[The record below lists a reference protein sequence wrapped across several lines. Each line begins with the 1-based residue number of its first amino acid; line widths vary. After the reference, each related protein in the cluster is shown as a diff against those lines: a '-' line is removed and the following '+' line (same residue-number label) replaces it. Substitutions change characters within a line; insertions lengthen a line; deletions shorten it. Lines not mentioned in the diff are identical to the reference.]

1 MRRLTVWLDGE
12 SAGALAFVAGLYLG
26 LGLLVMA
33 ILG

>member
-26 LGLLVMA
+26 LGLLV
-33 ILG
+33 LLVFG